1 MLVRIVMLMRL
12 PHPNKQVNLTIIL
25 YGGLVVFLLSTDPDR
40 LPIGLLLL
48 PIAWLFLCLFITIRY
63 LLDRLFKG
71 KRALSSS
78 RRFSLAFLFAALP
91 SLLLLLSSIN
101 QLTVRDVLLL
111 LAVVLFGV
119 FYVSRLKLP
128 KLNQ

>member
-1 MLVRIVMLMRL
+1 MRL